1 MGLADYI
8 KLGGYGYKLSEIKDL
23 TQKGIDTSEVLRLA
37 ENGYSAADVSEL
49 ITLAGAGEQVQPG
62 NDGHNDQPGPTDPQE
77 NKGAAAESEYKAQI
91 EAQAKEIEELKK
103 KQAEIQMQNSSRNL
117 AGAADLK
124 TPREQFQEALRGLY

>member
-1 MGLADYI
+1 MGLADLI

-23 TQKGIDTSEVLRLA
+23 TQKGIETSEVLRLA

-49 ITLAGAGEQVQPG
+49 ITLAGTGEKVQPG
-62 NDGHNDQPGPTDPQE
+62 NNGQSDQSGPTDPQE
-77 NKGAAAESEYKAQI
+77 NKGAAVESEYKAQI